1 MQAASPKTATHGKRR
16 PVAASRASTTDTA
29 GVVVGVDLGTSAV
42 KVLAATTSGREI
54 ASGSQFYGLETPQAD
69 FVEQNADVVYR
80 ATMHVLAD
88 VLADVRLRGSEVAA
102 IGFSSAM
109 HGVLCVDDAGEP
121 ISNVI
126 TWMDRRAHAVADKW
140 RADGVAL
147 ELYRS
152 TGAPMHPMLPIAKLR
167 WLAENDPDTFAK
179 ARRFVGLKELVVFR
193 WTGEWLIDHGIA
205 SATGMFDLRTRDW
218 HPRALELAGI
228 APERLSHPAQPTTAL
243 RRFRPA
249 IARELGLAAPT
260 ALVLASSDGALAN
273 IGVGA
278 SGRADLALTLGTS
291 GAVRILCGE
300 PMLDDRARTFCYCA
314 DDSSYIVGGPTSA
327 AGASLDWIFGLLL
340 DELPMER
347 RFARAVELAEQ
358 IAPGANGLV
367 VLPFFAGERAP
378 YWNSALRGAFD
389 GLDLAHDRRAI
400 LRAAFE
406 SVVFGVYAVY
416 DVVRELAQDAQQL
429 LLTGG
434 LTKSPVVRQLLA
446 DVFGLPAVQPREQ
459 EASAFGAALVAAQ
472 AIGLVNDAASAAR
485 AVGYDA
491 PTRPNPDLASTYAAA
506 FERYRRHISAHLPLV
521 G

>member
-1 MQAASPKTATHGKRR
+1 MPAAEPKLGAKGRRR
-16 PVAASRASTTDTA
+16 PAAAHAATATDTA
-29 GVVVGVDLGTSAV
+29 GAVVGVDLGTSAV
-42 KVLAATTSGREI
+42 KVLAVTTSGREI
-54 ASGSQFYGLETPQAD
+54 ATGSQFYGLETPQAG
-69 FVEQNADVVYR
+69 FVEQDADVVYR
-80 ATMHVLAD
+80 ATMKVLAG
-88 VLADVRLRGSEVAA
+88 VLADVRMRGSEVAA

-121 ISNVI
+121 LSRVI

-140 RADGVAL
+140 RSDGTAL
-147 ELYRS
+147 SLYQS

-167 WLAENDPDTFAK
+167 WLAENEPKTFAR

-218 HPRALELAGI
+218 HPRALELAGVEPDRLARP
-228 APERLSHPAQPTTAL
+228 APPSTAL

-249 IARELGLAAPT
+249 IARELGLSGST
-260 ALVLASSDGALAN
+260 ALVLGSSDGALAN

-278 SGRADLALTLGTS
+278 SGHADIALTLGTS
-291 GAVRILCGE
+291 GAVRILSDD
-300 PMLDDRARTFCYCA
+300 PILDARARTFCYCA
-314 DDSSYIVGGPTSA
+314 ADASYVVGGPTSA

-340 DELPMER
+340 DELPMEQ

-358 IAPGANGLV
+358 IAPGAGGLV

-389 GLDLAHDRRAI
+389 GLDLAHDRRTI
-400 LRAAFE
+400 LRAGFE

-416 DVVRELAQDAQQL
+416 DVVRELAQDAQRL
-429 LLTGG
+429 LLSGG
-434 LTKSPVVRQLLA
+434 LTKSPLVRGLLA
-446 DVFGLPAVQPREQ
+446 DVFGIPAIQPHQQ
-459 EASAFGAALVAAQ
+459 EASAFGAALLAAE
-472 AIGLVNDAASAAR
+472 AVGLVNDATAAAR
-485 AVGYDA
+485 AAGYDA
-491 PTRPNPDLASTYAAA
+491 PTKPNAKLALTYRVA
-506 FERYRRHISAHLPLV
+506 FERYRRHIDAHLPLI